1 MAISSKADD
10 VDVEFWRAVLG
21 YSPMA
26 DDKTV
31 DESATPAHW
40 TLCDRAG
47 SCVYIW
53 ARPGGPT

>member
-1 MAISSKADD
+1 VAISSKADA

-31 DESATPAHW
+31 DESSTPAH
-40 TLCDRAG
+40 
-47 SCVYIW
+47 
-53 ARPGGPT
+53 